1 MGNLPLVDPANLAT
15 LTRDECL
22 RLLASHEVGRLA
34 VVEGPQHQPLVFPV
48 NYVLDGEAVV
58 IRTATGTKLYAAG
71 RAPVAFEVDDIDRQH
86 RTGWSVLLTGLA
98 SEITDLDRPDLV
110 QRLRETALDPWPEG
124 EKPNLLR
131 LAATEIT
138 GRRITRA

>member
-1 MGNLPLVDPANLAT
+1 MGNLPVVEPANLAT
-15 LTRDECL
+15 LPRDECL

-34 VVEGPQHQPLVFPV
+34 VVEGHQPLVFPV
-48 NYVLDGEAVV
+48 NYVLDGDAVV
-58 IRTATGTKLYAAG
+58 IRTATGTKLYAAS
-71 RAPVAFEVDDIDRQH
+71 RAPVAFEVDDIDREH
-86 RTGWSVLLTGLA
+86 RTGWSVVVTGLA
-98 SEITDLDRPDLV
+98 AEITDRDRPDLV

-131 LAATEIT
+131 LPTVEMT